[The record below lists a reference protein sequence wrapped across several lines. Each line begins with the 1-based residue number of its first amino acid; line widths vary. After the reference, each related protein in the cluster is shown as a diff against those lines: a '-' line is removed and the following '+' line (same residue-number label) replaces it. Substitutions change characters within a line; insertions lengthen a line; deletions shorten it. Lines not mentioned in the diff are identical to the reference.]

1 MLNEIIQVQKDK
13 GSRFLSHMEDKYK
26 HKYKYYHISINNMFS
41 KVGLLENTKGGGK
54 EDKNDRE

>member
-1 MLNEIIQVQKDK
+1 
-13 GSRFLSHMEDKYK
+13 MEDKYK